1 MANAITSADSA
12 SRLDPIPLT
21 DKPPC
26 PRKRGTAVRVVR
38 ERTTA

>member
-1 MANAITSADSA
+1 MANAITNADSA

-21 DKPPC
+21 DKTPC
-26 PRKRGTAVRVVR
+26 PPKRGTVMRVVR